1 MQDKLD
7 KKKSKDG
14 YDKVKDDDEDSV
26 DIDEEELEKQM
37 QVGDAKQQK
46 AMRERPS
53 LIGNAKWYD
62 KLFFNWTY

>member
-37 QVGDAKQQK
+37 QVGDAK
-46 AMRERPS
+46 
-53 LIGNAKWYD
+53 
-62 KLFFNWTY
+62 

>member
-37 QVGDAKQQK
+37 EAGDAKEHK